1 MTNSQT
7 ELGNQGR
14 PWPRIH
20 LLVTVCS
27 TPGLAAQLASK
38 DGRHIAQ
45 EGLRSRSRMGDPL
58 NIGDQSTI
66 LFQEENQQRPDGEI
80 NLFQRR

>member
-45 EGLRSRSRMGDPL
+45 EGLRSRSRMGESFEYWGPKHHFVP
-58 NIGDQSTI
+58 GRESTKT
-66 LFQEENQQRPDGEI
+66 
-80 NLFQRR
+80 